1 MDDGGDFGV
10 PVAFP
15 DDWVS
20 GGWVGVGCLCCSCW
34 GLEGEGGKEGEM
46 YHPFMAPV
54 TCSRFGRARSSCLG
68 AGGRK
73 AASLETLMMR
83 TRSLE
88 LLDAAVDSRIG
99 SRVLVSR
106 KGARW
111 LVCHWVSKPSE
122 VSLKGTAMICSEG
135 GLSVDANFSWLVEAL
150 G

>member
-1 MDDGGDFGV
+1 
-10 PVAFP
+10 
-15 DDWVS
+15 
-20 GGWVGVGCLCCSCW
+20 
-34 GLEGEGGKEGEM
+34 M
-46 YHPFMAPV
+46 YHSFMAPV
-54 TCSRFGRARSSCLG
+54 TCSRLGRARSSCLG

-73 AASLETLMMR
+73 APSLETLTMR

-122 VSLKGTAMICSEG
+122 VSLKGTAMICIEG
-135 GLSVDANFSWLVEAL
+135 GLSVDTNFSWLVEAL